1 MQSANFVDR
10 HCVRQA
16 RASRSVQEQDSL
28 ERHVHSVHVE
38 RLEHDLRRALSYLL
52 GVQKRLFRRNP
63 ELRIG
68 TVVPDHFHVVPIRV
82 GRSSRGISTGHCR
95 PPGSAHEVDT

>member
-1 MQSANFVDR
+1 M
-10 HCVRQA
+10 
-16 RASRSVQEQDSL
+16 QEQDSL
-28 ERHVHSVHVE
+28 DRHVHGVHVE

-68 TVVPDHFHVVPIRV
+68 TVVPDPFHVVPIRV
-82 GRSSRGISTGHCR
+82 GRSSRGISAGHCR
-95 PPGSAHEVDT
+95 ARSTAVAVDR